1 MRPLSRFWVLGLSP
15 FVLLVLLPVL
25 GLFITSLPFEPWI
38 YLNHDVVQ
46 KAVLLTLKTS
56 LIATLIAWGIGVP
69 VAYILARFHFPGK
82 KSLEIVIDLP
92 TTMPPVVIGL
102 GLLLIFGQFGWLGQ
116 FLNIFGLR
124 IPLTT
129 TAVVIA
135 LVFRA
140 TPLLIRASRAGFES
154 IPILYEQAAS
164 SGGMNEWQCFRKIM
178 IPMARPAWMA
188 GITLAFTLC
197 LAEFGATL
205 MFAGNIP
212 GVSQTLPVAVMS
224 AMESDLPLAICI
236 AVVSMSLSILSLAG
250 LRYVEQRWRS

>member
-1 MRPLSRFWVLGLSP
+1 MRPLSKFWVLALCP

-25 GLFITSLPFEPWI
+25 GLFVTSLPFQPWAYI
-38 YLNHDVVQ
+38 NNDLVQ

-56 LIATLIAWGIGVP
+56 FLATLIAWFIGIP
-69 VAYILARFHFPGK
+69 VAYILGRFNFPGK
-82 KSLEIVIDLP
+82 KFLEVIIDLP

-116 FLNIFGLR
+116 FLNVFGFR

-129 TAVVIA
+129 SAVVIA

-140 TPLLIRASRAGFES
+140 TPLLIRASRAGFGS
-154 IPILYEQAAS
+154 IPVLYEQAAS

-178 IPMARPAWMA
+178 IPLARPAWMA

-205 MFAGNIP
+205 MFAGNVP

-236 AVVSMSLSILSLAG
+236 AVVSMSLSIISLAG
-250 LRYVEQRWRS
+250 LRYLEQTWRP

>member
-1 MRPLSRFWVLGLSP
+1 
-15 FVLLVLLPVL
+15 
-25 GLFITSLPFEPWI
+25 
-38 YLNHDVVQ
+38 
-46 KAVLLTLKTS
+46 
-56 LIATLIAWGIGVP
+56 
-69 VAYILARFHFPGK
+69 
-82 KSLEIVIDLP
+82 
-92 TTMPPVVIGL
+92 
-102 GLLLIFGQFGWLGQ
+102 
-116 FLNIFGLR
+116 
-124 IPLTT
+124 
-129 TAVVIA
+129 
-135 LVFRA
+135 
-140 TPLLIRASRAGFES
+140 
-154 IPILYEQAAS
+154 
-164 SGGMNEWQCFRKIM
+164 M

>member
-1 MRPLSRFWVLGLSP
+1 
-15 FVLLVLLPVL
+15 
-25 GLFITSLPFEPWI
+25 
-38 YLNHDVVQ
+38 
-46 KAVLLTLKTS
+46 
-56 LIATLIAWGIGVP
+56 
-69 VAYILARFHFPGK
+69 
-82 KSLEIVIDLP
+82 
-92 TTMPPVVIGL
+92 
-102 GLLLIFGQFGWLGQ
+102 

-164 SGGMNEWQCFRKIM
+164 SGGMNEWQCFSKIM
-178 IPMARPAWMA
+178 IPMGRPAWMA

>member
-1 MRPLSRFWVLGLSP
+1 MRPLSKLWGLALAP
-15 FVLLVLLPVL
+15 FILLVLLPVL
-25 GLFITSLPFEPWI
+25 GLFITSLPFHPWA
-38 YLNHDVVQ
+38 YLGHDLVQ

-56 LIATLIAWGIGVP
+56 LSATLIAWCVGIP
-69 VAYILARFHFPGK
+69 VAYVLGRFHFPGK
-82 KSLEIVIDLP
+82 KILEIIIDLP

-116 FLNIFGLR
+116 FLNLFGLR

-154 IPILYEQAAS
+154 IPIRYEQAAT
-164 SGGMNEWQCFRKIM
+164 SGGLNEWHCFRKIM
-178 IPMARPAWMA
+178 VPLARPAWTA
-188 GITLAFTLC
+188 GVTLAFTLC

-224 AMESDLPLAICI
+224 AMENDLSLAICL
-236 AVVSMSLSILSLAG
+236 AVVSMSLSILSLAS
-250 LRYVEQRWRS
+250 LRYLEHTWRS